1 MSNPSSPARK
11 PHRPV
16 HDNPLPPIPGASVI
30 GCGFNILGTY
40 STNSVLNQIISQG
53 DPNSS
58 TYQYAGNTYSVPQN
72 VDPVD
77 YSHKLGSVYLYNTQE
92 QFQGHYA
99 QKSGISASY
108 GAFSG
113 QFNLAYSNSENT
125 DVSTYYGIY
134 ESDLTT
140 WELKVKQTSANW
152 LTPEFV
158 NDPDVQALPTTFTP
172 DNQELFYAVFRK
184 WGTHYVSQA
193 VLGGSLDYYL
203 AVLTSYSSSQT
214 QVKANIEL
222 EYKAVFTSSKATSEV
237 QWHMLGQDWANSR
250 TVIVEAIG
258 GDASPL
264 QALSP
269 TYGDCDS
276 DIFTSWLDSVAANPS
291 VIEFTLRPI
300 SLLFSG
306 AQASAVQDALFA
318 YANGAIVAWGAS
330 DYTPGTGPAG
340 GNITT
345 SWGINVNGLITAP
358 NPPVV
363 QPPPDV
369 LAPGEVVPIG
379 GYQIALLDPK
389 SYAPLMSHLY
399 YQSYLPDSFEPDPA
413 IYDAMMADINT
424 IPPNTYVAVVVGFAI
439 DLRNYPSQSF
449 SQWLLSVGADM
460 TGWHKFIGYTFKGG
474 LSNYVV
480 VGRQGLVPGTAVE
493 NFKSVYESSW
503 VDQPY
508 LYTMEAMS
516 VVLTYGGSELTASDA
531 LTPAPTA
538 ELAKAR

>member
-1 MSNPSSPARK
+1 MNRPSGRAHDA
-11 PHRPV
+11 HRNTR
-16 HDNPLPPIPGASVI
+16 DNPLPPIPGAGAV

-40 STNSVLNQIISQG
+40 SPESLTYQIVSLG

-58 TYQYAGNTYSVPQN
+58 TYQYAGITYSVPQN
-72 VDPVD
+72 TSPVD
-77 YSHKLGSVYLYNTQE
+77 YSHKSGSSYVYNTQE
-92 QFQGHYA
+92 QFQGHFA
-99 QKSGISASY
+99 QKSGVSASY

-113 QFNLAYSNSENT
+113 QFNLAYSNTVNT
-125 DVSTYYGIY
+125 DFTYYYGIY
-134 ESDLTT
+134 ETDITT
-140 WELKVKQTSANW
+140 WDLKVNQISANW

-158 NDPDVQALPTTFTP
+158 NDPDVQALPTTYTP
-172 DNQELFYAVFRK
+172 ENQEQFFVVFRK
-184 WGTHYVSQA
+184 WGTHFVSQ
-193 VLGGSLDYYL
+193 VTLGGSLDYYS
-203 AVLTSYSSSQT
+203 AVMTSYSSSQT

-237 QWHMLGQDWANSR
+237 EWEQLGQNWASSR
-250 TVIVEAIG
+250 TVMVNATG
-258 GDASPL
+258 GNSTPL
-264 QALSP
+264 NALSP
-269 TYGDCDS
+269 TYGDSDS
-276 DIFTSWLDSVAANPS
+276 DIFSTWADSVAASPS

-300 SLLFSG
+300 SQLFSG
-306 AQASAVQDALFA
+306 AQAGAVQDALRA
-318 YANGAIVAWGAS
+318 YTNGAIVAWGSS

-345 SWGINVNGLITAP
+345 SWGINVNGIITQP

-379 GYQIALLDPK
+379 GYQVALLDPVT
-389 SYAPLMSHLY
+389 YEPLMSHLY
-399 YQSYLPDSFEPDPA
+399 YQSYLPNSLNPDPA

-424 IPPNTYVAVVVGFAI
+424 IPPNSYVAVVVGFAI

-449 SQWLLSVGADM
+449 SQWLLTVGATM

-480 VGRQGLVPGTAVE
+480 VGRQGFVPGKAIE
-493 NFKSVYESSW
+493 NFKAVYESNW
-503 VDQPY
+503 MNQPY

-516 VVLTYGGSELTASDA
+516 VVLTYGGSELSADG
-531 LTPAPTA
+531 
-538 ELAKAR
+538 ELASGSMDELVKAD